1 MLNNYK
7 HQVFIVISILLSFV
21 LFAVNPLQLD
31 VKAAKVLAIA
41 FLVIF
46 LWITEAI
53 PMAASALLPLIL
65 FPLLNIMPVKEVA
78 KSYGDPII
86 FLFMGGFFLG
96 LAIEKWNLHKR
107 IALNIVR
114 LSGTNGNS
122 IILGFVIATGTIS
135 MWLSN
140 TATTMMLFPIAT
152 SVIFVIKENHTQG
165 NQQNFSI
172 ALMLVIAYASNLG
185 GIATIIGT
193 PPNVAY
199 VGFIKDKLNHSI
211 DFFDWMK
218 LVMPLSI
225 ALLLLLYV
233 VTTRFLYP
241 NKMEKSEAT
250 ANYIKEEINKLGKM
264 SATEWR
270 VLLIFL
276 ITAFLWITQS
286 IWNKLFQLKL
296 DDAMIALIGAVL
308 LFAIPSSIKK
318 DEAENSVYLPIL
330 DWNDTKRMAWEI
342 LILFGGGLAL
352 AKGLEE
358 AGLIQL
364 LGKVLAQIAP
374 DNLFLLILLITTL
387 SIFISEVMSNVAQ
400 VIIFAPVVTALAV
413 SLNIH
418 PLLLGIPMCLGASCA
433 GMLPMGTP
441 PNAIAFS
448 SGHIALKDM
457 LKTGFVMNI
466 ISILFISLACYFF
479 LPLLMNIK

>member
-1 MLNNYK
+1 MFRNYK
-7 HQVFIVISILLSFV
+7 QQFLIVLGVALSV
-21 LFAVNPLQLD
+21 MLFLIDPLQSEA
-31 VKAAKVLAIA
+31 KAAEVLAIA
-41 FLVIF
+41 FLVVF

-53 PMAASALLPLIL
+53 PMAATALLPLVL

-122 IILGFVIATGTIS
+122 IILGFIIATGGIS

-152 SVIFVIKENHTQG
+152 SVILVMKENHTHG

-199 VGFIKDKLNHSI
+199 VGFIKDKLHHSI

-218 LVMPLSI
+218 LCMPLSI
-225 ALLLLLYV
+225 ALLLMLYML
-233 VTTRFLYP
+233 TTRFLYP
-241 NKMEKSEAT
+241 NEMEESEAT
-250 ANYIKEEINKLGKM
+250 ATYIKVEINKLGKM
-264 SATEWR
+264 SRTEWR

-276 ITAFLWITQS
+276 LTAFLWITQA

-296 DDAMIALIGAVL
+296 DDTIIALIGALL
-308 LFAIPSSIKK
+308 LFATPSGVKKEGEQSFESIL
-318 DEAENSVYLPIL
+318 V
-330 DWNDTKRMAWEI
+330 WRDTKKMAWGI

-358 AGLIQL
+358 TGLIQL
-364 LGKVLAQIAP
+364 LGDILAQIAP
-374 DNLFLLILLITTL
+374 GNLFLLMLLITTL
-387 SIFISEVMSNVAQ
+387 SVFISEVMSNVAQ
-400 VIIFAPVVTALAV
+400 VIIFSPVVTALAV
-413 SLNIH
+413 SLNIN

-448 SGHIALKDM
+448 SGQIALKDM
-457 LKTGFVMNI
+457 LKTGFLMNV
-466 ISILFISLACYFF
+466 ISIFFITLACYFL
-479 LPLLMNIK
+479 LPLMMEIQ

>member
-225 ALLLLLYV
+225 VLLLLLYI

-250 ANYIKEEINKLGKM
+250 ANYIKEEIKKLGKM

-276 ITAFLWITQS
+276 FTAFLWITQS

-330 DWNDTKRMAWEI
+330 DWNDTKRMAWGI

-479 LPLLMNIK
+479 LPLMMNIK

>member
-1 MLNNYK
+1 MFRRYK
-7 HQVFIVISILLSFV
+7 QQVFIVIGILLSV
-21 LFAVNPLQLD
+21 LLLFLNPLQLD
-31 VKAAKVLAIA
+31 AKAAKVLAIA

-46 LWITEAI
+46 LWIAEAI
-53 PMAASALLPLIL
+53 PMAATAMLPLVL
-65 FPLLNIMPVKEVA
+65 FPLLDIMPVKDVA

-107 IALNIVR
+107 IALNIVN

-122 IILGFVIATGTIS
+122 IILGFIIATGAIS

-140 TATTMMLFPIAT
+140 TATTMMLFPIAS
-152 SVIFVIKENHTQG
+152 SVIFVIKENHTEG
-165 NQQNFSI
+165 NQKNFSI

-199 VGFIKDKLNHSI
+199 VGFIKDKLHHSI

-218 LVMPLSI
+218 LCMPLSI
-225 ALLLLLYV
+225 LLLLMLYI

-241 NKMEKSEAT
+241 NKMAKSEAT

-264 SATEWR
+264 SSTEWR

-276 ITAFLWITQS
+276 FTAFLWITQS
-286 IWNKLFQLKL
+286 IWNKIFQLKL
-296 DDAMIALIGAVL
+296 DDAMIAIIGALL
-308 LFAIPSSIKK
+308 LFAIPSAKK
-318 DEAENSVYLPIL
+318 KEESDSYEPIL
-330 DWNDTKRMAWEI
+330 EWKDTKRMAWGI

-364 LGKVLAQIAP
+364 LGNVLAQIAP

-387 SIFISEVMSNVAQ
+387 SVFISEVMSNVAQ
-400 VIIFAPVVTALAV
+400 VIIFAPVVTALAI
-413 SLNIH
+413 SLKIN
-418 PLLLGIPMCLGASCA
+418 PLLVGIPMCLGASCA

-448 SGHIALKDM
+448 SGQIALKDM

-466 ISILFISLACYFF
+466 ISIIFITVACYFL
-479 LPLLMNIK
+479 LPLMMDLK

>member
-225 ALLLLLYV
+225 VLLLLLYI

-276 ITAFLWITQS
+276 FTAFLWITQS

-330 DWNDTKRMAWEI
+330 DWNDTKRMAWGI

>member
-225 ALLLLLYV
+225 VLLLLLYIV
-233 VTTRFLYP
+233 ITRFLYP

-330 DWNDTKRMAWEI
+330 DWNDTKRMAWGI

>member
-1 MLNNYK
+1 
-7 HQVFIVISILLSFV
+7 
-21 LFAVNPLQLD
+21 LQSEA
-31 VKAAKVLAIA
+31 KAAEVLAIA
-41 FLVIF
+41 FLVVF

-53 PMAASALLPLIL
+53 PMAATALLPLVL

-122 IILGFVIATGTIS
+122 IILGFIIATGGIS

-152 SVIFVIKENHTQG
+152 SVILVMKENHTHG

-199 VGFIKDKLNHSI
+199 VGFIKDKLHHSI

-218 LVMPLSI
+218 LCMPLSI
-225 ALLLLLYV
+225 ALLLMLYML
-233 VTTRFLYP
+233 TTRFLYP
-241 NKMEKSEAT
+241 NEMEESEAT
-250 ANYIKEEINKLGKM
+250 ATYIKVEINKLGKM
-264 SATEWR
+264 SRTEWR

-276 ITAFLWITQS
+276 LTAFLWITQA

-296 DDAMIALIGAVL
+296 DDTIIALIGALL
-308 LFAIPSSIKK
+308 LFATPSGVKKEGEQSFESIL
-318 DEAENSVYLPIL
+318 V
-330 DWNDTKRMAWEI
+330 WRDTKKMAWGI

-358 AGLIQL
+358 TGLIQL
-364 LGKVLAQIAP
+364 LGDILAQIAP
-374 DNLFLLILLITTL
+374 GNLFLLMLLITTL
-387 SIFISEVMSNVAQ
+387 SVFISEVMSNVAQ
-400 VIIFAPVVTALAV
+400 VIIFSPVVTSLAV
-413 SLNIH
+413 SLNIN

-448 SGHIALKDM
+448 SGQIALKDM
-457 LKTGFVMNI
+457 LKTGFLMNV
-466 ISILFISLACYFF
+466 ISIFFITLACYFL
-479 LPLLMNIK
+479 LPLMMEIQ

>member
-1 MLNNYK
+1 MVKSYK

-225 ALLLLLYV
+225 ALLLLLYI

-276 ITAFLWITQS
+276 FTAFLWITQS

-330 DWNDTKRMAWEI
+330 DWNDTKRMAWGI

-400 VIIFAPVVTALAV
+400 VIIFAPVVTALSRFLKYSSVA
-413 SLNIH
+413 
-418 PLLLGIPMCLGASCA
+418 A
-433 GMLPMGTP
+433 GNTDVPWSQLCRYVANG
-441 PNAIAFS
+441 NATQC
-448 SGHIALKDM
+448 H
-457 LKTGFVMNI
+457 
-466 ISILFISLACYFF
+466 CFF
-479 LPLLMNIK
+479 QRTHCTERHAENRICNEYN

>member
-1 MLNNYK
+1 MIKSYK
-7 HQVFIVISILLSFV
+7 HQVFIVIGILLS
-21 LFAVNPLQLD
+21 LFLFTSNPLQLD
-31 VKAAKVLAIA
+31 DKAAAVLAIA

-53 PMAASALLPLIL
+53 PMAAAALLPLVL
-65 FPLLNIMPVKEVA
+65 FPLLDIMPVKDVA

-114 LSGTNGNS
+114 ISGTNGNS
-122 IILGFVIATGTIS
+122 IILGFIMATGGIS

-152 SVIFVIKENHTQG
+152 SVILVMKENHTQG

-199 VGFIKDKLNHSI
+199 VGFIKDKLHHSI

-218 LVMPLSI
+218 LCMPLSI
-225 ALLLLLYV
+225 ALLLMLYI

-264 SATEWR
+264 SVTEWR

-276 ITAFLWITQS
+276 LTAFLWITQA

-296 DDAMIALIGAVL
+296 DDAIIALIGALL
-308 LFAIPSSIKK
+308 LFATPSGIRQEGE
-318 DEAENSVYLPIL
+318 EAFEGIL
-330 DWNDTKRMAWEI
+330 VWRDTKKMAWGI

-364 LGKVLAQIAP
+364 LGNVLAQISP

-387 SIFISEVMSNVAQ
+387 SVFISEVMSNVAQ

-413 SLNIH
+413 SLNIN

-448 SGHIALKDM
+448 SGQIALKDM
-457 LKTGFVMNI
+457 LKTGFVMNF
-466 ISILFISLACYFF
+466 ISILFITLACYFL
-479 LPLLMNIK
+479 LPLMMDLK

>member
-1 MLNNYK
+1 MFRNYK
-7 HQVFIVISILLSFV
+7 QQFLIVLGVALSV
-21 LFAVNPLQLD
+21 MLFLIDPLQSEA
-31 VKAAKVLAIA
+31 KAAEVLAIA
-41 FLVIF
+41 FLVVF

-53 PMAASALLPLIL
+53 PMAATALLPLVL

-122 IILGFVIATGTIS
+122 IILGFIIATGGIS

-152 SVIFVIKENHTQG
+152 SVILVMKENHTHG

-199 VGFIKDKLNHSI
+199 VGFIKDKLHHSI

-218 LVMPLSI
+218 LCMPLSI
-225 ALLLLLYV
+225 ALLLMLYML
-233 VTTRFLYP
+233 TTCFLYP
-241 NKMEKSEAT
+241 NEMEESEAT
-250 ANYIKEEINKLGKM
+250 ATYIKVEINKLGKM
-264 SATEWR
+264 SRTEWR

-276 ITAFLWITQS
+276 LTAFLWITQA

-296 DDAMIALIGAVL
+296 DDTIIALIGALL
-308 LFAIPSSIKK
+308 LFATPSGVKKEGEQSFESIL
-318 DEAENSVYLPIL
+318 V
-330 DWNDTKRMAWEI
+330 WRDTKKMAWGI

-358 AGLIQL
+358 TGLIQL
-364 LGKVLAQIAP
+364 LGDILAQIAP
-374 DNLFLLILLITTL
+374 GNLFLLMLLITTL
-387 SIFISEVMSNVAQ
+387 SVFISEVMSNVAQ
-400 VIIFAPVVTALAV
+400 VIIFSPVVTSLAV
-413 SLNIH
+413 SLNIN

-448 SGHIALKDM
+448 SGQIALKDM
-457 LKTGFVMNI
+457 LKTGFLMNV
-466 ISILFISLACYFF
+466 ISIFFITLACYFL
-479 LPLLMNIK
+479 LPLMMEIQ

>member
-1 MLNNYK
+1 MFRNYK
-7 HQVFIVISILLSFV
+7 QQFLIVLGVALSV
-21 LFAVNPLQLD
+21 MLFLIDPLQSEA
-31 VKAAKVLAIA
+31 KAAEVLAIA
-41 FLVIF
+41 FLVVF

-53 PMAASALLPLIL
+53 PMAATALLPLVL

-122 IILGFVIATGTIS
+122 IILGFIIATGGIS

-152 SVIFVIKENHTQG
+152 SVILVMKENHTHG

-199 VGFIKDKLNHSI
+199 VGFIKDKLHHSI

-218 LVMPLSI
+218 LCMPLSI
-225 ALLLLLYV
+225 ALLLMLYML
-233 VTTRFLYP
+233 TTRFLYP
-241 NKMEKSEAT
+241 NEMEESEAT
-250 ANYIKEEINKLGKM
+250 ATYIKVEINKLGKM
-264 SATEWR
+264 SRTEWR

-276 ITAFLWITQS
+276 LTAFLWITQA

-296 DDAMIALIGAVL
+296 DDTIIALIGALL
-308 LFAIPSSIKK
+308 LFATPSGVKKEGEQSFESIL
-318 DEAENSVYLPIL
+318 V
-330 DWNDTKRMAWEI
+330 WRDTKKMAWGI

-358 AGLIQL
+358 TGLIQL
-364 LGKVLAQIAP
+364 LGDILAQIAP
-374 DNLFLLILLITTL
+374 GNLFLLMLLITTL
-387 SIFISEVMSNVAQ
+387 SVFISEVMSNVAQ
-400 VIIFAPVVTALAV
+400 VIIFSPVVTSLAV
-413 SLNIH
+413 SLNIN

-448 SGHIALKDM
+448 SGQIALKDM
-457 LKTGFVMNI
+457 LKTGFLMNV
-466 ISILFISLACYFF
+466 ISIFFITLACYFL
-479 LPLLMNIK
+479 LPLMMEIQ

>member
-7 HQVFIVISILLSFV
+7 HQVFIIISILLSFV

-140 TATTMMLFPIAT
+140 TATTMMLFPIST

-225 ALLLLLYV
+225 ALLLLLYI

-250 ANYIKEEINKLGKM
+250 ANYIKEEIKKLGKM

-276 ITAFLWITQS
+276 FTAFLWITQS

-330 DWNDTKRMAWEI
+330 DWNDTKRMAWGI

-466 ISILFISLACYFF
+466 ISILFISLACYFL
-479 LPLLMNIK
+479 LPLMMELR

>member
-1 MLNNYK
+1 MVKSYK

-225 ALLLLLYV
+225 VLLLLLYI

-250 ANYIKEEINKLGKM
+250 ANYIKEEIKKLGKM

-276 ITAFLWITQS
+276 FTAFLWITQS

-330 DWNDTKRMAWEI
+330 DWNDTKRMAWGI

>member
-1 MLNNYK
+1 MVKSYK

-225 ALLLLLYV
+225 VLLLLLYI

-276 ITAFLWITQS
+276 FTAFLWITQS

-318 DEAENSVYLPIL
+318 
-330 DWNDTKRMAWEI
+330 TKQ
-342 LILFGGGLAL
+342 
-352 AKGLEE
+352 K
-358 AGLIQL
+358 
-364 LGKVLAQIAP
+364 
-374 DNLFLLILLITTL
+374 
-387 SIFISEVMSNVAQ
+387 
-400 VIIFAPVVTALAV
+400 
-413 SLNIH
+413 
-418 PLLLGIPMCLGASCA
+418 
-433 GMLPMGTP
+433 
-441 PNAIAFS
+441 
-448 SGHIALKDM
+448 
-457 LKTGFVMNI
+457 
-466 ISILFISLACYFF
+466 ILFIYPFYIGTIPKEWLGEF
-479 LPLLMNIK
+479 

>member
-1 MLNNYK
+1 LFLGIL
-7 HQVFIVISILLSFV
+7 VVSFII
-21 LFAVNPLQLD
+21 FAVNPLQLD

-41 FLVIF
+41 FIVIF

-225 ALLLLLYV
+225 VLLLLLYI

-276 ITAFLWITQS
+276 FTAFLWITQS

-330 DWNDTKRMAWEI
+330 DWNDTKRMAWGI

-400 VIIFAPVVTALAV
+400 VIIFAPVVTALAI

-466 ISILFISLACYFF
+466 ISILFISLACYFL
-479 LPLLMNIK
+479 LPLMMELR

>member
-225 ALLLLLYV
+225 VLLLLLYI

-276 ITAFLWITQS
+276 FTAFLWITQS

-330 DWNDTKRMAWEI
+330 DWNDTKRMAWGI

-400 VIIFAPVVTALAV
+400 VIIFAPVVTALAI

>member
-1 MLNNYK
+1 MIKSYK
-7 HQVFIVISILLSFV
+7 HQVFIVVGILLSLL
-21 LFAVNPLQLD
+21 LFFINPFHTEI
-31 VKAAKVLAIA
+31 KAAKVLAIA
-41 FLVIF
+41 LLVIF

-114 LSGTNGNS
+114 FSGTNGNS
-122 IILGFVIATGTIS
+122 IIFGFIIATGTIS

-152 SVIFVIKENHTQG
+152 SVVFVIKENHTQG
-165 NQQNFSI
+165 NQQNFSV

-185 GIATIIGT
+185 GIATVIGT

-199 VGFIKDKLNHSI
+199 VGFIKEKLNYTI
-211 DFFDWMK
+211 NFFDWMK

-225 ALLLLLYV
+225 ALLLMLYM

-264 SATEWR
+264 SAAEWR

-276 ITAFLWITQS
+276 FTAFLWITQS
-286 IWNKLFQLKL
+286 IWNKLFQLEL
-296 DDAMIALIGAVL
+296 DDTMIALIAAVL
-308 LFAIPSSIKK
+308 LFAIPSGVKVK
-318 DEAENSVYLPIL
+318 DEENATFQPVLE
-330 DWNDTKRMAWEI
+330 WHDTKRMAWGI

-352 AKGLEE
+352 AKGLEA

-364 LGKVLAQIAP
+364 LGNVLAKIAP

-387 SIFISEVMSNVAQ
+387 SVFISEVMSNVAQ

-448 SGHIALKDM
+448 SGQLALKDM
-457 LKTGFVMNI
+457 LKTGLVMNI
-466 ISILFISLACYFF
+466 ISILFITLACYFL
-479 LPLLMNIK
+479 LPLMMELK

>member
-1 MLNNYK
+1 MVKSYK

-225 ALLLLLYV
+225 VLLLLLYI

-276 ITAFLWITQS
+276 FTAFLWITQS

-330 DWNDTKRMAWEI
+330 DWNDTKRMAWGI

-400 VIIFAPVVTALAV
+400 VIIFAPVVTALAI

-433 GMLPMGTP
+433 GILPMGTP

-466 ISILFISLACYFF
+466 ISILFISLACYFL
-479 LPLLMNIK
+479 LPLMMELR

>member
-1 MLNNYK
+1 MFKHYK
-7 HQVFIVISILLSFV
+7 QQVFIVIGILLSV
-21 LFAVNPLQLD
+21 LLFAINPLQLD
-31 VKAAKVLAIA
+31 DKAAKVLAIA

-53 PMAASALLPLIL
+53 PMAVTAMLPLVL
-65 FPLLNIMPVKEVA
+65 FPLLNIMSTKDVA

-107 IALNIVR
+107 IALNIVN

-122 IILGFVIATGTIS
+122 IILGFIIATGSIS

-140 TATTMMLFPIAT
+140 TATTMMLFPIAS
-152 SVIFVIKENHTQG
+152 SVILVMKENHTEG
-165 NQQNFSI
+165 NQKNFSI

-218 LVMPLSI
+218 LCMPLSI
-225 ALLLLLYV
+225 LLLLMLYI

-241 NKMEKSEAT
+241 NKMAKSEAT
-250 ANYIKEEINKLGKM
+250 ANNINEEIQFLGKM

-270 VLLIFL
+270 VLLIFSF
-276 ITAFLWITQS
+276 TAFLWITQS
-286 IWNKLFQLKL
+286 IWNKLFLLKL
-296 DDAMIALIGAVL
+296 DDAIIAIIGALL
-308 LFAIPSSIKK
+308 LFAIPSAIKK
-318 DEAENSVYLPIL
+318 EDRETYESIL
-330 DWNDTKRMAWEI
+330 EWKDTKRMAWGI

-364 LGKVLAQIAP
+364 LGNVLAQIAP

-387 SIFISEVMSNVAQ
+387 SVFISELMSNVAQ

-413 SLNIH
+413 SLNIN
-418 PLLLGIPMCLGASCA
+418 PLMLGIPMCLAASCA

-448 SGHIALKDM
+448 SGQIALKDM
-457 LKTGFVMNI
+457 LKAGFIMNI
-466 ISILFISLACYFF
+466 ISILFISLACYFL
-479 LPLLMNIK
+479 LPLMMDLK

>member
-225 ALLLLLYV
+225 VLLLLLYI

-330 DWNDTKRMAWEI
+330 DWNDTKRMAWGI

>member
-1 MLNNYK
+1 
-7 HQVFIVISILLSFV
+7 
-21 LFAVNPLQLD
+21 
-31 VKAAKVLAIA
+31 
-41 FLVIF
+41 
-46 LWITEAI
+46 
-53 PMAASALLPLIL
+53 
-65 FPLLNIMPVKEVA
+65 
-78 KSYGDPII
+78 
-86 FLFMGGFFLG
+86 
-96 LAIEKWNLHKR
+96 
-107 IALNIVR
+107 
-114 LSGTNGNS
+114 
-122 IILGFVIATGTIS
+122 
-135 MWLSN
+135 
-140 TATTMMLFPIAT
+140 
-152 SVIFVIKENHTQG
+152 
-165 NQQNFSI
+165 
-172 ALMLVIAYASNLG
+172 
-185 GIATIIGT
+185 
-193 PPNVAY
+193 
-199 VGFIKDKLNHSI
+199 
-211 DFFDWMK
+211 
-218 LVMPLSI
+218 
-225 ALLLLLYV
+225 
-233 VTTRFLYP
+233 
-241 NKMEKSEAT
+241 
-250 ANYIKEEINKLGKM
+250 
-264 SATEWR
+264 
-270 VLLIFL
+270 
-276 ITAFLWITQS
+276 
-286 IWNKLFQLKL
+286 LKL

-330 DWNDTKRMAWEI
+330 DWNDTKRMAWGI

>member
-1 MLNNYK
+1 MVKSYK
-7 HQVFIVISILLSFV
+7 HQVFIFLGILLSV
-21 LFAVNPLQLD
+21 LLFFINPLQLD

-41 FLVIF
+41 FIVIF

-152 SVIFVIKENHTQG
+152 SVIYVIKENHTQG

-199 VGFIKDKLNHSI
+199 VGFIKEKLNYTI
-211 DFFDWMK
+211 NFFDWMK
-218 LVMPLSI
+218 LVMPLSL
-225 ALLLLLYV
+225 ALLLMLYI

-264 SATEWR
+264 SAAEWR

-276 ITAFLWITQS
+276 FTAFLWITQS
-286 IWNKLFQLKL
+286 IWNELFQLKL

-308 LFAIPSSIKK
+308 LFAIPSSIKI

-330 DWNDTKRMAWEI
+330 DWNDTKRMAWGI

-364 LGKVLAQIAP
+364 LGKVFALIAP

-466 ISILFISLACYFF
+466 ISILFISLACYFL
-479 LPLLMNIK
+479 LPLMMELR

>member
-1 MLNNYK
+1 MVKSYK
-7 HQVFIVISILLSFV
+7 HQVFIFLGILLSV
-21 LFAVNPLQLD
+21 LLFFINPLQLD

-41 FLVIF
+41 FIVIF

-225 ALLLLLYV
+225 VLLLLLYI

-276 ITAFLWITQS
+276 FTAFLWITQS

-330 DWNDTKRMAWEI
+330 DWNDTKRMAWGI

-400 VIIFAPVVTALAV
+400 VIIFAPVVTALAI

-466 ISILFISLACYFF
+466 ISILFISLACYFL
-479 LPLLMNIK
+479 LPLMMELR

>member
-1 MLNNYK
+1 MVKSYK

>member
-1 MLNNYK
+1 MVKSYK
-7 HQVFIVISILLSFV
+7 HQVFIFLGILLSV
-21 LFAVNPLQLD
+21 LLFFINPLQLD

-41 FLVIF
+41 FIVIF

-225 ALLLLLYV
+225 VLLLLLYI

-276 ITAFLWITQS
+276 FTAFLWITQS

-330 DWNDTKRMAWEI
+330 DWNDTKRMAWGI

-466 ISILFISLACYFF
+466 ISILFISLACYFL
-479 LPLLMNIK
+479 LPLMMELR

>member
-1 MLNNYK
+1 MFRNYK
-7 HQVFIVISILLSFV
+7 QQFLIVLGVALSV
-21 LFAVNPLQLD
+21 MLFLIDPLQSEA
-31 VKAAKVLAIA
+31 KAAEVLAIA
-41 FLVIF
+41 FLVVF

-53 PMAASALLPLIL
+53 PMAATALLPLVL

-122 IILGFVIATGTIS
+122 IILGFIIATGGIS

-152 SVIFVIKENHTQG
+152 SVILVMKENHTHG

-199 VGFIKDKLNHSI
+199 VGFIKDKLHHSI

-218 LVMPLSI
+218 LCMPLSI
-225 ALLLLLYV
+225 ALLLMLYML
-233 VTTRFLYP
+233 TTCFLYP
-241 NKMEKSEAT
+241 NEMEESEAT
-250 ANYIKEEINKLGKM
+250 ATYIKVEINKLGKM
-264 SATEWR
+264 SRTEWR

-276 ITAFLWITQS
+276 LTAFLWITQA

-296 DDAMIALIGAVL
+296 DDTIIALIGALL
-308 LFAIPSSIKK
+308 LFATPSGVKKEGEQSFESIL
-318 DEAENSVYLPIL
+318 V
-330 DWNDTKRMAWEI
+330 WRDTKKMAWGI

-358 AGLIQL
+358 TGLIQL
-364 LGKVLAQIAP
+364 LGDILAQIAP
-374 DNLFLLILLITTL
+374 GNLFLLMLLITTL
-387 SIFISEVMSNVAQ
+387 SVFISEVMSNVAQ
-400 VIIFAPVVTALAV
+400 VIIFSPVVTALAV
-413 SLNIH
+413 SLNIN

-448 SGHIALKDM
+448 SGQIALKDM
-457 LKTGFVMNI
+457 LKTGFLMNV
-466 ISILFISLACYFF
+466 ISIFFITLACYFL
-479 LPLLMNIK
+479 LPLMMEIQ

>member
-1 MLNNYK
+1 MFRNYK
-7 HQVFIVISILLSFV
+7 QQFLIVLGVALSV
-21 LFAVNPLQLD
+21 MLFLIDPLQSEA
-31 VKAAKVLAIA
+31 KAAEVLAIA
-41 FLVIF
+41 FLVVF

-53 PMAASALLPLIL
+53 PMAATALLPLVL

-122 IILGFVIATGTIS
+122 IILGFIIATGGIS

-152 SVIFVIKENHTQG
+152 SVILVMKENHTHG

-199 VGFIKDKLNHSI
+199 VGFIKDKLHHSI

-218 LVMPLSI
+218 LCMPLSI
-225 ALLLLLYV
+225 ALLLMLYML
-233 VTTRFLYP
+233 TTRFLYP
-241 NKMEKSEAT
+241 NEMEESEAT
-250 ANYIKEEINKLGKM
+250 ATYIKVEINKLGKM
-264 SATEWR
+264 SRTEWR

-276 ITAFLWITQS
+276 LTAFLWTTQA

-296 DDAMIALIGAVL
+296 DDTIIALIGALL
-308 LFAIPSSIKK
+308 LFATPSGVKKEGEQSFESIL
-318 DEAENSVYLPIL
+318 V
-330 DWNDTKRMAWEI
+330 WRDTKKMAWGI

-358 AGLIQL
+358 TGLIQL
-364 LGKVLAQIAP
+364 LGDILAQIAP
-374 DNLFLLILLITTL
+374 GNLFLLMLLITTL
-387 SIFISEVMSNVAQ
+387 SVFISEVMSNVAQ
-400 VIIFAPVVTALAV
+400 VIIFSPVVTSLAV
-413 SLNIH
+413 SLNIN

-448 SGHIALKDM
+448 SGQIALKDM
-457 LKTGFVMNI
+457 LKTGFLMNV
-466 ISILFISLACYFF
+466 ISIFFITLACYFL
-479 LPLLMNIK
+479 LPLMMEIQ

>member
-225 ALLLLLYV
+225 VLLLLLYI

-276 ITAFLWITQS
+276 FTAFLWITQS

-330 DWNDTKRMAWEI
+330 DWNDTKRMAWGI

-400 VIIFAPVVTALAV
+400 VIIFAPVVTALAI

-479 LPLLMNIK
+479 LPLMMNIK

>member
-1 MLNNYK
+1 MFRNYK
-7 HQVFIVISILLSFV
+7 QQFLIVLGVALSV
-21 LFAVNPLQLD
+21 MLFLIDPLQSEA
-31 VKAAKVLAIA
+31 KAAEVLAIA
-41 FLVIF
+41 FLVVF

-53 PMAASALLPLIL
+53 PMAATALLPLVL

-122 IILGFVIATGTIS
+122 IILGFIIATGGIS

-152 SVIFVIKENHTQG
+152 SVILVMKENHTHG

-199 VGFIKDKLNHSI
+199 VGFIKDKLHHSI

-218 LVMPLSI
+218 LCMPLSI
-225 ALLLLLYV
+225 ALLLMLYML
-233 VTTRFLYP
+233 TTCFLYP
-241 NKMEKSEAT
+241 NEMEESEAT
-250 ANYIKEEINKLGKM
+250 ATYIKVEINKLGKM
-264 SATEWR
+264 SRTEWR

-276 ITAFLWITQS
+276 LTAFLWITQA

-296 DDAMIALIGAVL
+296 DDTIIALIGALL
-308 LFAIPSSIKK
+308 LFATPSGVKKEGEQSFESIL
-318 DEAENSVYLPIL
+318 V
-330 DWNDTKRMAWEI
+330 WRDTKKMAWGI

-358 AGLIQL
+358 TGSIQL
-364 LGKVLAQIAP
+364 LGDILAQIAP
-374 DNLFLLILLITTL
+374 GNLFLLMLLITTL
-387 SIFISEVMSNVAQ
+387 SVFISEVMSNVAQ
-400 VIIFAPVVTALAV
+400 VIIFSPVVTSLAV
-413 SLNIH
+413 SLNIN

-448 SGHIALKDM
+448 SGQIALKDM
-457 LKTGFVMNI
+457 LKTGFLMNV
-466 ISILFISLACYFF
+466 ISIFFITLACYFL
-479 LPLLMNIK
+479 LPLMMEIQ

>member
-1 MLNNYK
+1 MFRNYK
-7 HQVFIVISILLSFV
+7 QQFLIVLGVALSV
-21 LFAVNPLQLD
+21 MLFLIDPLQSET
-31 VKAAKVLAIA
+31 KAAEVLAIA
-41 FLVIF
+41 FLVVF

-53 PMAASALLPLIL
+53 PMAATALLPLVL

-122 IILGFVIATGTIS
+122 IILGFIIATGGIS

-152 SVIFVIKENHTQG
+152 SVILVMKENHTHG

-199 VGFIKDKLNHSI
+199 VGFIKDKLHHSI

-218 LVMPLSI
+218 LCMPLSI
-225 ALLLLLYV
+225 ALLLMLYML
-233 VTTRFLYP
+233 TTRFLYP
-241 NKMEKSEAT
+241 NEMEESEAT
-250 ANYIKEEINKLGKM
+250 ATYIKVEINKLGKM
-264 SATEWR
+264 SRTEWR

-276 ITAFLWITQS
+276 LTAFLWTTQA

-296 DDAMIALIGAVL
+296 DDTIIALIGALL
-308 LFAIPSSIKK
+308 LFATPSGVKKEGEQSFESIL
-318 DEAENSVYLPIL
+318 V
-330 DWNDTKRMAWEI
+330 WRDTKKMAWGI

-358 AGLIQL
+358 TGLIQL
-364 LGKVLAQIAP
+364 LGDILAQIAP
-374 DNLFLLILLITTL
+374 GNLFLLMLLITTL
-387 SIFISEVMSNVAQ
+387 SVFISEVMSNVAQ
-400 VIIFAPVVTALAV
+400 VIIFSPVVTSLAV
-413 SLNIH
+413 SLNIN

-448 SGHIALKDM
+448 SGQIALKDM
-457 LKTGFVMNI
+457 LKTGFLMNV
-466 ISILFISLACYFF
+466 ISIFFITLACYFL
-479 LPLLMNIK
+479 LPLMMEIQ

>member
-1 MLNNYK
+1 MFRNYK
-7 HQVFIVISILLSFV
+7 QQFLIVLGVALSV
-21 LFAVNPLQLD
+21 MLFLIDPLQSEA
-31 VKAAKVLAIA
+31 KAAEVLAIA
-41 FLVIF
+41 FLVVF

-53 PMAASALLPLIL
+53 PMAATALLPLVL

-122 IILGFVIATGTIS
+122 IILGFIIATGGIS

-152 SVIFVIKENHTQG
+152 SVILVMKENHTHG

-199 VGFIKDKLNHSI
+199 VGFIKDKLHHSI

-218 LVMPLSI
+218 LCMPLSI
-225 ALLLLLYV
+225 ALLLMLYML
-233 VTTRFLYP
+233 TTCFLYP
-241 NKMEKSEAT
+241 NEMEESEAT
-250 ANYIKEEINKLGKM
+250 ATYIKVEINKLGKM
-264 SATEWR
+264 SRTEWR

-276 ITAFLWITQS
+276 LTAFLWTTQA

-296 DDAMIALIGAVL
+296 DDTIIALIGALL
-308 LFAIPSSIKK
+308 LFATPSGVKKEGEQSFESIL
-318 DEAENSVYLPIL
+318 V
-330 DWNDTKRMAWEI
+330 WRDTKKMAWGI

-358 AGLIQL
+358 TGLIQL
-364 LGKVLAQIAP
+364 LGDILAQIAP
-374 DNLFLLILLITTL
+374 GNLFLLMLLITTL
-387 SIFISEVMSNVAQ
+387 SVFISEVMSNVAQ
-400 VIIFAPVVTALAV
+400 VIIFSPVVTSLAV
-413 SLNIH
+413 SLNIN

-448 SGHIALKDM
+448 SGQIALKDM
-457 LKTGFVMNI
+457 LKTGFLMNV
-466 ISILFISLACYFF
+466 ISIFFITLACYFL
-479 LPLLMNIK
+479 LPLMMEIQ

>member
-1 MLNNYK
+1 MVKSYK

-225 ALLLLLYV
+225 VLLLLLYI

-250 ANYIKEEINKLGKM
+250 ANYIKEEIKKLGKM

-276 ITAFLWITQS
+276 FTAFLWITQS

-318 DEAENSVYLPIL
+318 DETENSVYLPIL
-330 DWNDTKRMAWEI
+330 DWNDTKRMAWGI